1 MKNFFSKYSRVII
14 ILETLLIAGL
24 SLLLVWEFNKPV
36 PLVRD
41 QRDLITHFDQLDL
54 DRITEMIHRF
64 KEGKGDNLTM
74 LQWGVDSGPYIH
86 DFYNDG
92 RVLHWTVDN
101 SRDWA
106 GDSGKIEYVCREIR
120 LAETEE
126 YYRVELTDCE
136 NQPDDFEVYP
146 VSFRK
151 DEL

>member
-1 MKNFFSKYSRVII
+1 
-14 ILETLLIAGL
+14 
-24 SLLLVWEFNKPV
+24 
-36 PLVRD
+36 
-41 QRDLITHFDQLDL
+41 
-54 DRITEMIHRF
+54 MIHRF

-74 LQWGVDSGPYIH
+74 LQWGIDSGPYIH

-106 GDSGKIEYVCREIR
+106 ADGGKIEYVCRAIR

-126 YYRVELTDCE
+126 LYKVELTDCE
-136 NQPDDFEVYP
+136 NQPDDFVVHP